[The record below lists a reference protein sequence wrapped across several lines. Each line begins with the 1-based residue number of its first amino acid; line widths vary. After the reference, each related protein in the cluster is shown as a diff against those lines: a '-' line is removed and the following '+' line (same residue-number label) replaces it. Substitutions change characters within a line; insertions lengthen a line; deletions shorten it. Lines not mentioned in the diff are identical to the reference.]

1 MPTLYING
9 KFIRQQT
16 TGVQRAAG
24 QWLFALDHALHED
37 AREGRLDPAVDWVV
51 LVPPG
56 ESPLPRLNHV
66 RLRVVGPAGL
76 PLVLWEQFVLP
87 LAAWGGVVLNLAG
100 SAPVLLR
107 NQVCTFHD
115 AAVYD
120 CPQAYSRPFRWWYR
134 FLFGHLAVRARLLLT
149 VSRFSQQRLLHC
161 LPRGARPLRVVPN
174 GGGHFEPV
182 LADDAVLSRL
192 GLRSGGFVLVVGS
205 ANPNKNV
212 ARVVEAF
219 HALAPV
225 PGRPPHKL
233 VLVGVPDNRV
243 FAGHGESV
251 RAPGA
256 DVVRAGAVPDAQL
269 KSLYRHAACLVFAS
283 LYEGYGLPAAEAMA
297 QGCPVI
303 AARRGA
309 LPEVCG
315 DAALYVDPESVPE
328 LTDAMARVLGDAAL
342 RRRLSEAGLQR
353 ALSLDWNIAAVA
365 LRGHLGAA
373 GILPG
378 ARR

>member
-1 MPTLYING
+1 MPTLFING

-24 QWLFALDHALHED
+24 QWLYALDHALHED
-37 AREGRLDPAVDWVV
+37 AREGRLDPAVDWVL
-51 LVPPG
+51 LVPAG
-56 ESPLPRLNHV
+56 EGPLPRLNHI
-66 RLRVVGPAGL
+66 RTRAAGPVGL

-87 LAAWGGVVLNLAG
+87 VAAWGGVLLNLAG

-115 AAVYD
+115 AAVFD

-134 FLFGHLAVRARLLLT
+134 FLFRHLAVRARLLLT
-149 VSRFSQQRLLHC
+149 VSRFSQQRLLLC
-161 LPRGARPLRVVPN
+161 LPRGCRPLRVVPN

-182 LADDAVLSRL
+182 LADDAVLSQF

-219 HALAPV
+219 HRL
-225 PGRPPHKL
+225 PPHPTRRL

-243 FAGHGESV
+243 FSGHVHPGT
-251 RAPGA
+251 APGG
-256 DVVRAGAVPDAQL
+256 DVVRAGAVPDAQI
-269 KSLYRHAACLVFAS
+269 KALYRHAACLVFAS

-315 DAALYVDPESVPE
+315 DAALYVDPESVDD
-328 LTDAMARVLGDAAL
+328 LTGAMSRVLGDEAL
-342 RRRLSEAGLQR
+342 RRRLADAGLQR